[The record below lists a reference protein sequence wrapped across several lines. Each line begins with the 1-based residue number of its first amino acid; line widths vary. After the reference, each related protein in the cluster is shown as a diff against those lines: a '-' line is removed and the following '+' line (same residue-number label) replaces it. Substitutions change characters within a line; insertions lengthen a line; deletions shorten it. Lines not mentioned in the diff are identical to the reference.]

1 MTNASPALCVRVQN
15 AALRHAAATARFD
28 HEMGAQAGLTL
39 STYEASFIDLLH
51 LHGPLSPGE
60 LGRLAGLSSSGTITG
75 VIDRLEQAGYVQRA
89 RCVNDRRKVEVT
101 LNNEL
106 LEQENAPR
114 LQRLAAILADYD
126 KTQLDTIADFLNRL
140 ADVETAAAA
149 PAPASAPAPD
159 TGQAV
164 S

>member
-28 HEMGAQAGLTL
+28 HEVGTQAGLTL
-39 STYEASFIDLLH
+39 STYEANFINLLY

-89 RCVNDRRKVEVT
+89 RCVDDRRRVDVS
-101 LNNEL
+101 LNSEL

-114 LQRLAAILADYD
+114 LKRLTAVLADYD
-126 KTQLDTIADFLNRL
+126 KAQLDTIAEFLNRL
-140 ADVETAAAA
+140 ADVETDAAAL
-149 PAPASAPAPD
+149 APD
-159 TGQAV
+159 TGQADGK
-164 S
+164 